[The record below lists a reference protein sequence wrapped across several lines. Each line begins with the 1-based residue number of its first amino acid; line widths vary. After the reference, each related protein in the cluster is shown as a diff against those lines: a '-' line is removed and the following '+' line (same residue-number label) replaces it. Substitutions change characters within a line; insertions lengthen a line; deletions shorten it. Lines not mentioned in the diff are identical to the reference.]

1 MTKTEEQPRQQR
13 RELNNRNNNAFHDKK
28 IPSNRALVVDAG
40 VLASKRHVVFGLVEA
55 DVTKA
60 LALRDSTKGS
70 SSNVTTTAAT
80 TTATVPNPHVIDTIN
95 NNNSSNNNN
104 NNNSSSSN
112 NNITQSKNMQQPNK
126 LSFTAFLVACLG
138 RAIAEHPCVQA
149 VRHGKKYIIFESVD
163 VVTMIEPAKDQVAI
177 PHIIRQADTRS
188 VVDISQEIQDIQ
200 KRPMASQQAN
210 GRLVRLAPH
219 LPRWIRLWAMKHIF
233 MRDPQRQKELQG
245 TAILTSIGMFGGNH
259 NRAGAA
265 FGVAFLPMHTLG
277 ITVGGI
283 HTKPVYI
290 NDDDKE
296 QGELQLRPRKFLCL
310 TLGVDHDIV
319 DGAAA
324 ARFINRFVE
333 LIESAH
339 LMEEAMLLLET
350 EATTSTPPAA
360 PPPAAASS
368 IISISISS
376 DNINNNDG

>member
-1 MTKTEEQPRQQR
+1 MTKKEEQPRQQH
-13 RELNNRNNNAFHDKK
+13 RELNNRNNNAFHDKT

-40 VLASKRHVVFGLVEA
+40 VLASKRHVVYGLVEA

-60 LALRDSTKGS
+60 LALRDSTRGS
-70 SSNVTTTAAT
+70 SSITANPTTT
-80 TTATVPNPHVIDTIN
+80 TVPHPDVIETVN
-95 NNNSSNNNN
+95 NNDNNDNN
-104 NNNSSSSN
+104 ENK
-112 NNITQSKNMQQPNK
+112 TMQPNK
-126 LSFTAFLVACLG
+126 LSVTAFLVACLG

-177 PHIIRQADTRS
+177 PHIIWQANSRS
-188 VVDISQEIQDIQ
+188 VVDISQEIQDVQ

-245 TAILTSIGMFGGNH
+245 TSILTSIGMFGGNH

-283 HTKPVYI
+283 HTKPVYM
-290 NDDDKE
+290 NDDE
-296 QGELQLRPRKFLCL
+296 QPGVLQLRPRKFLCL
-310 TLGVDHDIV
+310 TLGIDHDIV

-339 LMEEAMLLLET
+339 LMEEAMLLLEKT
-350 EATTSTPPAA
+350 EATTNHQNT
-360 PPPAAASS
+360 
-368 IISISISS
+368 IRSS
-376 DNINNNDG
+376 DSNNKN